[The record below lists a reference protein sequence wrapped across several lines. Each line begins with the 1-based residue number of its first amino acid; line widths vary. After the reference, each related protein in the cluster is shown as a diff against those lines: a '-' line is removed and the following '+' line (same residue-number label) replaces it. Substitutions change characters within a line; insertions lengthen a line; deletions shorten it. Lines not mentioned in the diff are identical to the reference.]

1 MKRILTVTG
10 IGTAIAAAA
19 IAGGFGVALAH
30 GDDDGHKDGERMT
43 GGMAMQMDMDPAAMQ
58 QHMREILGDETYNEL
73 QGAMK
78 AALGDEGYQQMLE
91 SMATGCA
98 GAMGMAAPGSGA
110 APAAPGHP
118 GHHAATPQ
126 TTN

>member
-1 MKRILTVTG
+1 MKRSLKLTG

-19 IAGGFGVALAH
+19 IAGGFGVALAQ
-30 GDDDGHKDGERMT
+30 DNDDGHNDGQRMT

-58 QHMREILGDETYNEL
+58 QHMQEILGDETYNEL

-78 AALGDEGYQQMLE
+78 SVLGDQGYQQMLE
-91 SMATGCA
+91 RMATGCA
-98 GAMGMAAPGSGA
+98 GAMGMTAPGSG
-110 APAAPGHP
+110 APAAPGHS